1 MVKKWCERVASL
13 TRSVTIILQRL
24 AGPEPRPIA
33 GRVKVMEKKQAEAS
47 RSAALLEVW
56 AQARALGE
64 DEASAAVRG
73 VLAAM
78 GVEA

>member
-1 MVKKWCERVASL
+1 
-13 TRSVTIILQRL
+13 
-24 AGPEPRPIA
+24 
-33 GRVKVMEKKQAEAS
+33 MEKQVEQS

-78 GVEA
+78 ELEA

>member
-1 MVKKWCERVASL
+1 
-13 TRSVTIILQRL
+13 
-24 AGPEPRPIA
+24 
-33 GRVKVMEKKQAEAS
+33 MEKS
-47 RSAALLEVW
+47 REQSKSAALLEVW

>member
-1 MVKKWCERVASL
+1 
-13 TRSVTIILQRL
+13 
-24 AGPEPRPIA
+24 
-33 GRVKVMEKKQAEAS
+33 MEKKQAEVS
-47 RSAALLEVW
+47 KSTALLEVW

-64 DEASAAVRG
+64 EEASAAVRG